1 MIFTNDFEKYFFN
14 LMNNAVF
21 GKTIVNLR
29 KHNRNRRNNRKKKLL
44 VSEPNYYRVFQ
55 RKSTSNGYEKEADT
69 YG

>member
-21 GKTIVNLR
+21 GKTIENLR
-29 KHNRNRRNNRKKKLL
+29 KHNRRNNRKKKLL

-55 RKSTSNGYEKEADT
+55 RKSTSNGNEKEADT